1 MTDPIGKRSLQ
12 ELHTVSLK
20 PKKEDQATSA
30 SLPILSRLRNA
41 AESLTSPSKFKAS
54 ILRRS
59 SSNLQTTAAKVD
71 LSQTAPKLF
80 AHFKGLLSHRETY
93 FVDKERE
100 AQGML
105 PEMEV
110 LISRAKDVLPD
121 EVRDLYLAIKDV
133 ETPAAKQI
141 ANFIIQFAP
150 ETLTPKK

>member
-1 MTDPIGKRSLQ
+1 
-12 ELHTVSLK
+12 
-20 PKKEDQATSA
+20 
-30 SLPILSRLRNA
+30 
-41 AESLTSPSKFKAS
+41 
-54 ILRRS
+54 
-59 SSNLQTTAAKVD
+59 
-71 LSQTAPKLF
+71 
-80 AHFKGLLSHRETY
+80 
-93 FVDKERE
+93 
-100 AQGML
+100 ML